1 MARAPSLSDHRRR
14 RSSSLAYVD
23 SVELDKHESRNHDRH
38 ELYSDRR
45 RRKGSVPEGYRTIE
59 KEEEGLIDD
68 YDWYDKNGMRVRV
81 REI

>member
-1 MARAPSLSDHRRR
+1 
-14 RSSSLAYVD
+14 
-23 SVELDKHESRNHDRH
+23 
-38 ELYSDRR
+38 
-45 RRKGSVPEGYRTIE
+45 VPEGYRTIE